1 MSEQREF
8 PVAGIVGVINLMNE
22 KPDVLRYAATVD
34 DALRMG
40 QEYREAG
47 FAGLDIG
54 AQSSHYAVRRM
65 SAQEQIDRLVPVVE
79 ALTADGHPVA
89 VETEIG
95 EVIRAC
101 AEAGAVAANL
111 SGSVRDDAVLREI
124 GELDLMCITSFTPRD
139 TPFDVDG
146 VDIERDLR
154 GQYAVGLRANVERLR
169 AAGVRKLIVDAG
181 IGYSYPM
188 PYSEFSKYQVETIRQ
203 TRALGETF
211 GLPTLVAV
219 PRVPNEWLIAAFTTL
234 AVEYGASLLR
244 CHDPAVGEVARLL
257 GFIPGDITS
266 A

>member
-1 MSEQREF
+1 MSERHEF

-40 QEYREAG
+40 EEYREAG

-89 VETEIG
+89 VET
-95 EVIRAC
+95 
-101 AEAGAVAANL
+101 
-111 SGSVRDDAVLREI
+111 EI

-188 PYSEFSKYQVETIRQ
+188 PYSEFSKYQVETIRH